1 MMDKQKNQ
9 LVRTKLNMILKRR
22 VTFDEIEE
30 YSYLNKQILYLF
42 WVNKINLD
50 DDMLEDLY
58 EVLKSI

>member
-30 YSYLNKQILYLF
+30 YSYLNKQRLYLF

>member
-1 MMDKQKNQ
+1 MSEQKNQ

>member
-1 MMDKQKNQ
+1 MSEQRNK

-42 WVNKINLD
+42 WMNKINLD